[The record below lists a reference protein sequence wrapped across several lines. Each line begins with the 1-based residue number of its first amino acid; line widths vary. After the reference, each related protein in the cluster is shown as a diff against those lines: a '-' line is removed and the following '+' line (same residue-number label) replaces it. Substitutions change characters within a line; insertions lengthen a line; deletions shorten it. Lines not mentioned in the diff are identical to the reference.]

1 MAALRGDGA
10 ETEPPQPK
18 ALLFQQ
24 TIEVVK
30 PADSPFPAP
39 LEEGISLDTYSAYI
53 EPLPML
59 DMEQKVGLAMPPPT
73 PHPHPR
79 LCPHARLYSSL
90 LVPHTTA
97 SLGYKTCCSE
107 PSPFRAGTDS
117 DRQRETLGLDFHLLV
132 RSAARPCA
140 HPPAPHGL
148 RPAQFHPKPRLLA
161 LRLVLAKYFCAN
173 TTIYLSLP
181 THPGKVT

>member
-1 MAALRGDGA
+1 MRVSAWKAPDNEEGNRINGSKQMVLKQDTRFYMAALRGDGP

-59 DMEQKVGLAMPPPT
+59 DMEQKVGLAMPPPN
-73 PHPHPR
+73 PHPC
-79 LCPHARLYSSL
+79 LCWFSRPIFLLDLIHTKAR
-90 LVPHTTA
+90 
-97 SLGYKTCCSE
+97 
-107 PSPFRAGTDS
+107 
-117 DRQRETLGLDFHLLV
+117 
-132 RSAARPCA
+132 
-140 HPPAPHGL
+140 
-148 RPAQFHPKPRLLA
+148 
-161 LRLVLAKYFCAN
+161 
-173 TTIYLSLP
+173 
-181 THPGKVT
+181 